1 MYAASGR
8 KTEYRRRRARRASAL
23 MVVLALLFTMALP
36 AAAATPYDKSITFT
50 DVAQGDTVKAYKL
63 VGYNADYTEYAYH
76 ADFKGF
82 IDTHIPTASSTEDK
96 LKNLSSTEMAAF
108 LAWYVNACQ
117 IPGAIGGHALPAASA
132 TATAD
137 TSNQAKLTLE
147 PGYYVVLGS
156 TTATNDRTYQLTSV
170 FVQMKNGVAKVIATD
185 GKTEI
190 TDGKVQLKHTTGP
203 AISMFVKDDSGTAAA
218 WKGAA
223 AGQVGEVL
231 DFYIHLELPDYNNEN
246 VWMTQLSLTDAMH
259 GLEYVDG
266 SAKLTTTAPYGET
279 GAVEKTTGLTSTPGA
294 YGADGNQ
301 TVTFDVDYHE
311 IKTRGASVSAYI
323 HFQAKVMP
331 VAAKTGETAT
341 ADTTL
346 AYTFSLEPNTSRTTS
361 AVGVKVHTYA
371 FSLAKTSDESD
382 GATSFKPLTNAGFTL
397 YSDAGMT
404 AANAVSMIKETV
416 GGETYYRPAT
426 AAEITAGTGIV
437 TEMAADMGTGQNTML
452 VRGLDAA
459 TYYLKET
466 KVPSGYYAPKGG
478 CAVQLTG
485 EREAVSEAL
494 NGKLAASSFTATNAI
509 DNVLLGTASVN
520 GTEMNRLDASL
531 KNSSTPVLPTTGG
544 VGTVMFTVVGLLC
557 MGAALWFFLFARR
570 RRKDEQEQG

>member
-1 MYAASGR
+1 MKQTMKKCLTLLLA
-8 KTEYRRRRARRASAL
+8 
-23 MVVLALLFTMALP
+23 LALLFTMAVP
-36 AAAATPYDKSITFT
+36 AAAAPATYNKEITFT
-50 DVAQGDTVKAYKL
+50 NVAQGDTVKAYKL

-170 FVQMKNGVAKVIATD
+170 FVQVKNGVAKVIATD

-203 AISMFVKDDSGTAAA
+203 AISMSVKDDSGTATA

-246 VWMTQLSLTDAMH
+246 VWMTKLSLADAMH
-259 GLEYVDG
+259 GLEYVNG
-266 SAKLTTTAPYGET
+266 SAKLTTTAPYGEA

-341 ADTTL
+341 ANTTL
-346 AYTFSLEPNTSRTTS
+346 TYTFSLDPNTSRTTS

-371 FSLAKTSDESD
+371 FSLAKTSDED
-382 GATSFKPLTNAGFTL
+382 IEGGTGKKPLTNAGFTL
-397 YSDAGMT
+397 YSDNTMNT
-404 AANAVSMIKETV
+404 PVSMIRVTDGAEA
-416 GGETYYRPAT
+416 YYRPAL
-426 AAEITAGTGIV
+426 TGETGETV
-437 TEMAADMGTGQNTML
+437 LLADMGADYNTLL

-478 CAVQLTG
+478 FAVQLTG
-485 EREAVSEAL
+485 DREAVGEAL
-494 NGKLAASSFTATNAI
+494 TGKLAAASSFTATNNAT
-509 DNVLLGTASVN
+509 DGVLINSSVLNTA
-520 GTEMNRLDASL
+520 EQNRLDASL

-544 VGTVMFTVVGLLC
+544 VGTVIFTVVGLLC

>member
-1 MYAASGR
+1 MKQTMKKCLTLLLA
-8 KTEYRRRRARRASAL
+8 
-23 MVVLALLFTMALP
+23 LALLFTMAVP
-36 AAAATPYDKSITFT
+36 AAAAPATYNKKITFT
-50 DVAQGDTVKAYKL
+50 DVARGDTVKAYKL
-63 VGYNADYTEYAYH
+63 VGYKAGYNAYDPHTDFEGYVKHYH
-76 ADFKGF
+76 PDDD
-82 IDTHIPTASSTEDK
+82 ISLE
-96 LKNLSSTEMAAF
+96 AF
-108 LAWYVNACQ
+108 LGRLSAQEMKALLAGYVNLCQ
-117 IPGAIGGHALPAASA
+117 IGPGGTPSHALPADPV
-132 TATAD
+132 TGTAD
-137 TSNQAKLTLE
+137 ATNQVTLTLE

-170 FVQMKNGVAKVIATD
+170 FVQVKNGEAKVIATD

-203 AISMFVKDDSGTAAA
+203 NISMSVKDDSGTAAD

-231 DFYIHLELPDYNNEN
+231 DFYIHLELPDYNNDN
-246 VWMTQLSLTDAMH
+246 VYMTKLSLADAMH

-266 SAKLTTTAPYGET
+266 SAKLTAAAPHGET
-279 GAVEKTTGLTSTPGA
+279 GAVEKTKGLTITPSA

-301 TVTFDVDYHE
+301 TVTFNVDYHE
-311 IKTRGASVSAYI
+311 FTTKGDAVSAYI

-341 ADTTL
+341 ANTTL
-346 AYTFSLEPNTSRTTS
+346 TYTFSLEPNTFRTTS

-371 FSLAKTSDESD
+371 FSLAKTSDED
-382 GATSFKPLTNAGFTL
+382 IEGGTDKKPLTNAGFTL

-416 GGETYYRPAT
+416 GGETYYRPAL
-426 AAEITAGTGIV
+426 TGETGETV
-437 TEMAADMGTGQNTML
+437 LLADMGADKNTLL

-478 CAVQLTG
+478 FAVQLTG
-485 EREAVSEAL
+485 EREAVSKTL
-494 NGKLAASSFTATNAI
+494 TGKLAAASSFTATNNAT
-509 DNVLLGTASVN
+509 DGVLINRSGMNAA
-520 GTEMNRLDASL
+520 EQNRLDASL

>member
-1 MYAASGR
+1 MKQTMKKCLTLLLA
-8 KTEYRRRRARRASAL
+8 
-23 MVVLALLFTMALP
+23 LALLFTMAVP
-36 AAAATPYDKSITFT
+36 AAAATLYDKTITFT

-117 IPGAIGGHALPAASA
+117 IPGAIGGHALPAESA

-137 TSNQAKLTLE
+137 ASNQVALTLE

-156 TTATNDRTYQLTSV
+156 TNTTNDRTYKLTSV
-170 FVQMKNGVAKVIATD
+170 FVQVKNGVAKVIATD

-203 AISMFVKDDSGTAAA
+203 NISMFVKDNSGTATP

-231 DFYIHLELPDYNNEN
+231 DFYIHLELPDYNNDN
-246 VWMTQLSLTDAMH
+246 VYMTKLSLADAMH
-259 GLEYVDG
+259 GLEYVNG
-266 SAKLTTTAPYGET
+266 SAKLTTTALDGEA

-294 YGADGNQ
+294 YDADGNQ

-341 ADTTL
+341 AETKLT
-346 AYTFSLEPNTSRTTS
+346 YTFSLEPTTSRTTS
-361 AVGVKVHTYA
+361 PVGVKVHTYA

-382 GATSFKPLTNAGFTL
+382 GATGFKPLTNAGFTL
-397 YSDAGMT
+397 YSD
-404 AANAVSMIKETV
+404 NAMNTPVSMIKETV
-416 GGETYYRPAT
+416 GAETYYRPAL
-426 AAEITAGTGIV
+426 TGETGV
-437 TEMAADMGTGQNTML
+437 TDLLADMGTDQNTLL

-478 CAVQLTG
+478 FAVQLTG
-485 EREAVSEAL
+485 ERDVNVL
-494 NGKLAASSFTATNAI
+494 NGKLAAASSFTATNPET
-509 DNVLLGTASVN
+509 DRVLINSFGLN
-520 GTEMNRLDASL
+520 GTEQNRLDASL

>member
-1 MYAASGR
+1 MKQTMKKCLTLLLA
-8 KTEYRRRRARRASAL
+8 
-23 MVVLALLFTMALP
+23 LALLFTMAVP
-36 AAAATPYDKSITFT
+36 AAAAPATYNKEITFT
-50 DVAQGDTVKAYKL
+50 NVAQGDTVKAYKL
-63 VGYNADYTEYAYH
+63 GWYEGNYNTYKFHTDFENYVRDNYH
-76 ADFKGF
+76 PGDDVTLESFLGG
-82 IDTHIPTASSTEDK
+82 
-96 LKNLSSTEMAAF
+96 LSAQEMKAL
-108 LAWYVNACQ
+108 LAGYVNLCQ
-117 IPGAIGGHALPAASA
+117 IGPGGIPSHALPADPV
-132 TATAD
+132 TGTAD
-137 TSNQAKLTLE
+137 ATNQVTLTLE

-170 FVQMKNGVAKVIATD
+170 FVQVKNGVAKVIAGD

-190 TDGKVQLKHTTGP
+190 TNGEVQLKHTTGP
-203 AISMFVKDDSGTAAA
+203 IISMSVKDDKGTAAV

-246 VWMTQLSLTDAMH
+246 VWMTQLSLADAMH
-259 GLEYVDG
+259 GLEYVNG

-279 GAVEKTTGLTSTPGA
+279 GAVEKTTGLTSTPGTYDA
-294 YGADGNQ
+294 NGNQ
-301 TVTFDVDYHE
+301 TVTFNVDYHE
-311 IKTRGASVSAYI
+311 IKTIGASVSAYI

-346 AYTFSLEPNTSRTTS
+346 TYTFSLEPNTSRTTS

-371 FSLAKTSDESD
+371 FSLAKTSDED
-382 GATSFKPLTNAGFTL
+382 IEGGTGKKPLTNAGFTL

-404 AANAVSMIKETV
+404 TAVSMIKETV
-416 GGETYYRPAT
+416 GGETYYRPAL
-426 AAEITAGTGIV
+426 AGETGV
-437 TEMAADMGTGQNTML
+437 TDLLADMGTDQNTLL

-478 CAVQLTG
+478 FAVQLTG
-485 EREAVSEAL
+485 EREAVSKTL
-494 NGKLAASSFTATNAI
+494 TGKLAAASSFTAINATDSALI
-509 DNVLLGTASVN
+509 TGTASVN

-531 KNSSTPVLPTTGG
+531 KNSSTPILPTTGG

>member
-1 MYAASGR
+1 MKQTMKKCLTLLLA
-8 KTEYRRRRARRASAL
+8 
-23 MVVLALLFTMALP
+23 LALLFTMAVP
-36 AAAATPYDKSITFT
+36 AAAAPATYNKEITFT
-50 DVAQGDTVKAYKL
+50 DVAEGDTVKAYKL

-82 IDTHIPTASSTEDK
+82 IDAHIPTASSTEDK

-147 PGYYVVLGS
+147 PGYYVVLAT

-170 FVQMKNGVAKVIATD
+170 FVQVKNDEAKVIAGD
-185 GKTEI
+185 RKTEI

-203 AISMFVKDDSGTAAA
+203 IISMSVKDDKGAPAA

-231 DFYIHLELPDYNNEN
+231 DFYIHLKLPDYNNDNVYMTKLALNNTLKGLQYVEN
-246 VWMTQLSLTDAMH
+246 SAGVYNTEDIAGETPTANAFTVDAVPA
-259 GLEYVDG
+259 YADG
-266 SAKLTTTAPYGET
+266 S
-279 GAVEKTTGLTSTPGA
+279 
-294 YGADGNQ
+294 Q
-301 TVTFDVDYHE
+301 TVTFNLKYQN
-311 IKTRGASVSAYI
+311 IKGTTGAVSAYL
-323 HFQAKVMP
+323 HFKAKVMP
-331 VAAKTGETAT
+331 EAAAAGKTAT
-341 ADTTL
+341 AETKLD
-346 AYTFSLEPNTSRTTS
+346 YTFSLESTKTKTT
-361 AVGVKVHTYA
+361 AATTATVYTYA
-371 FSLAKTSDESD
+371 FSLAKLSDEQNAA
-382 GATSFKPLTNAGFTL
+382 GANLPLTNAGFTL
-397 YSDAGMT
+397 YSDAEMT
-404 AANAVSMIKETV
+404 TANAVSMIKETV
-416 GGETYYRPAT
+416 GGETYYRPAL
-426 AAEITAGTGIV
+426 AGETDIV
-437 TEMAADMGTGQNTML
+437 TEMAADLGADQNTLL

-466 KVPSGYYAPKGG
+466 KVPAGYYAPKGG
-478 CAVQLTG
+478 FAVQLTG
-485 EREAVSEAL
+485 EREAVNETL
-494 NGKLAASSFTATNAI
+494 NGKLAAASSFTATNAT
-509 DNVLLGTASVN
+509 DNVLLNGTASVN

-544 VGTVMFTVVGLLC
+544 VGTVMFTVIGLLC

>member
-1 MYAASGR
+1 MKQTMKKCLTLLLA
-8 KTEYRRRRARRASAL
+8 
-23 MVVLALLFTMALP
+23 LALLFTMAVP
-36 AAAATPYDKSITFT
+36 AAAAAPYDKTITFT

-63 VGYNADYTEYAYH
+63 VGYKAGYNAYDPHTDFEGYVKHYH
-76 ADFKGF
+76 PDDDITLESFLGG
-82 IDTHIPTASSTEDK
+82 
-96 LKNLSSTEMAAF
+96 LSAQEMKAL
-108 LAWYVNACQ
+108 LAGYVNLCQ
-117 IPGAIGGHALPAASA
+117 IGPGGIPSHALPADPV
-132 TATAD
+132 TGTAD
-137 TSNQAKLTLE
+137 ASKQVTLTLE

-170 FVQMKNGVAKVIATD
+170 FVQMKNDEAKVIAGD

-190 TDGKVQLKHTTGP
+190 TNGKVQLKHTTGP
-203 AISMFVKDDSGTAAA
+203 IISMSVKDDNGTPAA

-231 DFYIHLELPDYNNEN
+231 DFYIHLELPNYNNDN
-246 VWMTQLSLTDAMH
+246 VYMTKLSLADAMH

-266 SAKLTTTAPYGET
+266 SAKLTTTAPYGEA

-331 VAAKTGETAT
+331 VAAKTGVTAT

-346 AYTFSLEPNTSRTTS
+346 TYTFSLDPNNSRTTS

-371 FSLAKTSDESD
+371 FSLAKTSDEAD
-382 GATSFKPLTNAGFTL
+382 GATGFKPLTNAGFTL
-397 YSDAGMT
+397 YTDAEMT
-404 AANAVSMIKETV
+404 TANAVSMIKETV
-416 GGETYYRPAT
+416 GGETYYRPAL
-426 AAEITAGTGIV
+426 AGETGETV
-437 TEMAADMGTGQNTML
+437 LSADIGADQNTLL

-478 CAVQLTG
+478 FAVQLTG
-485 EREAVSEAL
+485 ERDAHTL
-494 NGKLAASSFTATNAI
+494 NGKLDAATSKFTATNPTT
-509 DNVLLGTASVN
+509 DGVLINSSGLNAA
-520 GTEMNRLDASL
+520 EQNRLDASL

>member
-1 MYAASGR
+1 MKQTMKKCLTLLLA
-8 KTEYRRRRARRASAL
+8 
-23 MVVLALLFTMALP
+23 LALLFTMAVP
-36 AAAATPYDKSITFT
+36 AAAAPATYNKEITFT

-137 TSNQAKLTLE
+137 ASNQVALTLE

-170 FVQMKNGVAKVIATD
+170 FVQVKNGEAKVIATD

-190 TDGKVQLKHTTGP
+190 TDGMVQLKHTTGP
-203 AISMFVKDDSGTAAA
+203 NISMSVKDDSGTATA

-231 DFYIHLELPDYNNEN
+231 DFYIHLELPDYNNDN
-246 VWMTQLSLTDAMH
+246 VWMTKLSLADAMH
-259 GLEYVDG
+259 GLEYVNG
-266 SAKLTTTAPYGET
+266 SAKLTTTAPHGEA
-279 GAVEKTTGLTSTPGA
+279 GAVEKTKGLTITPSA

-346 AYTFSLEPNTSRTTS
+346 SYTFSLDPNNSRTTS

-371 FSLAKTSDESD
+371 FSLAKTSDEDIEGSA
-382 GATSFKPLTNAGFTL
+382 GKKPLTNAGFTL
-397 YSDAGMT
+397 YTDAGMAT
-404 AANAVSMIKETV
+404 ANAVSMIKETD
-416 GGETYYRPAT
+416 GGETYYRPAL
-426 AAEITAGTGIV
+426 AGETGETV
-437 TEMAADMGTGQNTML
+437 LLADMGADHNTLL

-478 CAVQLTG
+478 FAVQLTG
-485 EREAVSEAL
+485 DRDVETL
-494 NGKLAASSFTATNAI
+494 NGNLAAAPASSFTATNTI
-509 DNVLLGTASVN
+509 DNVLLNGTASVN
-520 GTEMNRLDASL
+520 GTEQNRLDASL

>member
-1 MYAASGR
+1 MKQTMKKCLTLLLA
-8 KTEYRRRRARRASAL
+8 
-23 MVVLALLFTMALP
+23 LALLFTMAVP
-36 AAAATPYDKSITFT
+36 AAAATPYDKTITFT

-82 IDTHIPTASSTEDK
+82 IDAHIPTASSTEDK

-147 PGYYVVLGS
+147 PGYYVVLAT

-170 FVQMKNGVAKVIATD
+170 FVQVKNDKAKVLAGGAD
-185 GKTEI
+185 I
-190 TDGKVQLKHTTGP
+190 TNTPTMALKHTDGP
-203 AISMFVKDDSGTAAA
+203 IISMSVKDDKGAPAA

-231 DFYIHLELPDYNNEN
+231 DFYIHLELPNYNNDN
-246 VWMTQLSLTDAMH
+246 VYMTKLELTDTMH
-259 GLEYVDG
+259 GLKYEEG
-266 SAKLTTTAPYGET
+266 SAGVYNTEEIA
-279 GAVEKTTGLTSTPGA
+279 GATHIDNAVTVDTVSA
-294 YGADGNQ
+294 YANGSQ
-301 TVTFDVDYHE
+301 TVTFNVDYHK
-311 IKTRGASVSAYI
+311 IKTIGAPVSAYI
-323 HFQAKVMP
+323 HFKAKMMP
-331 VAAKTGETAT
+331 EAAAAGKTAT
-341 ADTTL
+341 AETKLD
-346 AYTFSLEPNTSRTTS
+346 YTFSLEPTVIKTT
-361 AVGVKVHTYA
+361 AATTATVHTYA
-371 FSLAKTSDESD
+371 FSLAKTSDEAD
-382 GATSFKPLTNAGFTL
+382 GTTGFKPLTNAGFTL

-404 AANAVSMIKETV
+404 AANAVSMIRVTD
-416 GGETYYRPAT
+416 GAETYYRPAL
-426 AAEITAGTGIV
+426 AGETGV
-437 TEMAADMGTGQNTML
+437 TELSADMGTGQNTLL

-466 KVPSGYYAPKGG
+466 KVPSGYYAPKDGF
-478 CAVQLTG
+478 AVQLTG
-485 EREAVSEAL
+485 DRDGDTL
-494 NGKLAASSFTATNAI
+494 NGKLATASSFTATNPI
-509 DNVLLGTASVN
+509 DNVLLGTASAN

>member
-1 MYAASGR
+1 MKQTMKKCLTLLLA
-8 KTEYRRRRARRASAL
+8 
-23 MVVLALLFTMALP
+23 LALLFTMAVP
-36 AAAATPYDKSITFT
+36 AAAAPATYEKTITFT

-170 FVQMKNGVAKVIATD
+170 FVQVKNGEAKVIAGD

-190 TDGKVQLKHTTGP
+190 TNGKVQLKHTTGP
-203 AISMFVKDDSGTAAA
+203 IISMSVKDDNGTPAA

-231 DFYIHLELPDYNNEN
+231 DFYIHLELPNYNNDN
-246 VWMTQLSLTDAMH
+246 VYMTKLELTDTMH
-259 GLEYVDG
+259 GLKYEEG

-279 GAVEKTTGLTSTPGA
+279 GAVEKTTGLTSTPGTYDA
-294 YGADGNQ
+294 NGNQ
-301 TVTFDVDYHE
+301 TVTFNVDYHE
-311 IKTRGASVSAYI
+311 IKTIGAPVSAYI
-323 HFQAKVMP
+323 HFKAKVMP
-331 VAAKTGETAT
+331 EAAAKGETAT
-341 ADTTL
+341 AETKLT
-346 AYTFSLEPNTSRTTS
+346 YTFSLEPTTSRTTS

-371 FSLAKTSDESD
+371 FSLAKTSDEDIEGST
-382 GATSFKPLTNAGFTL
+382 GKKPLTYAGFTL
-397 YSDAGMT
+397 YSDAGM
-404 AANAVSMIKETV
+404 ANAVSMIKETV
-416 GGETYYRPAT
+416 GGETYYRPAL
-426 AAEITAGTGIV
+426 AGETGV
-437 TEMAADMGTGQNTML
+437 TDLLADMGADKNTLL

-478 CAVQLTG
+478 FAVQLTG
-485 EREAVSEAL
+485 DRDVETL
-494 NGKLAASSFTATNAI
+494 NGNLAAAPASSFTATNPET
-509 DNVLLGTASVN
+509 DRVLINSFGLN
-520 GTEMNRLDASL
+520 GTEQNRLDASL

>member
-1 MYAASGR
+1 MKQTMKKCLTLLLA
-8 KTEYRRRRARRASAL
+8 
-23 MVVLALLFTMALP
+23 LALLFTMAVP
-36 AAAATPYDKSITFT
+36 AAAAPATYNKEITFT
-50 DVAQGDTVKAYKL
+50 NVAQGDTVKAYKL

-170 FVQMKNGVAKVIATD
+170 FVQVKNDVAKVIATD

-203 AISMFVKDDSGTAAA
+203 NISMFVKDNSGTATP

-231 DFYIHLELPDYNNEN
+231 DFYIHLELPDYNNDN
-246 VWMTQLSLTDAMH
+246 VYMTKLSLADAMH
-259 GLEYVDG
+259 GLEYVNG
-266 SAKLTTTAPYGET
+266 SAKLTTTALDGEV

-294 YGADGNQ
+294 YDADGNQ

-341 ADTTL
+341 AETKLT
-346 AYTFSLEPNTSRTTS
+346 YTFSLEPTTSRTTS
-361 AVGVKVHTYA
+361 PVGVKVHTYA
-371 FSLAKTSDESD
+371 FSLAKTSDEDIEGST
-382 GATSFKPLTNAGFTL
+382 GKKPLTNAGFTL
-397 YSDAGMT
+397 YSDAGM
-404 AANAVSMIKETV
+404 ANAVSMIKETV
-416 GGETYYRPAT
+416 GGETYYRPAL
-426 AAEITAGTGIV
+426 AGETGV
-437 TEMAADMGTGQNTML
+437 TDLLADMGTDQNTLL

-478 CAVQLTG
+478 FAVQLTG
-485 EREAVSEAL
+485 EWEAVSETL
-494 NGKLAASSFTATNAI
+494 TGKLAAASSSTATNNAT
-509 DNVLLGTASVN
+509 DGVLINSSGLN
-520 GTEMNRLDASL
+520 GTEQNRLDASL

>member
-1 MYAASGR
+1 MKQTMKKCLTLLLA
-8 KTEYRRRRARRASAL
+8 
-23 MVVLALLFTMALP
+23 LALLFTMAVP
-36 AAAATPYDKSITFT
+36 AAAAPDTYNKKITFT

-63 VGYNADYTEYAYH
+63 VGYKAGYNAYDPHTDFEGYVKHYH
-76 ADFKGF
+76 LG
-82 IDTHIPTASSTEDK
+82 EDVT
-96 LKNLSSTEMAAF
+96 LEAF
-108 LAWYVNACQ
+108 LGRLSAQEMKALLAGYVNLCQ
-117 IPGAIGGHALPAASA
+117 IGPGGTPSHALPADPVTG
-132 TATAD
+132 TANA
-137 TSNQAKLTLE
+137 SNQVTLTLE

-156 TTATNDRTYQLTSV
+156 TTTTNDRTYQLTSV
-170 FVQMKNGVAKVIATD
+170 FVQVKNGVAKVIATD

-203 AISMFVKDDSGTAAA
+203 AISMFVKDNSGTAAP

-231 DFYIHLELPDYNNEN
+231 DFYIHLELPDYNNDN
-246 VWMTQLSLTDAMH
+246 VWMTKLSLTDAMH
-259 GLEYVDG
+259 GLEYVNG
-266 SAKLTTTAPYGET
+266 SAKLTAAAPYGEA

-301 TVTFDVDYHE
+301 TVTFNVDYHE
-311 IKTRGASVSAYI
+311 IKTSGAPVSAYI

-331 VAAKTGETAT
+331 VAAKAGETAT

-346 AYTFSLEPNTSRTTS
+346 TYTFSLDPNNSRMTSP
-361 AVGVKVHTYA
+361 VGVKVHTYA
-371 FSLAKTSDESD
+371 FSLAKTSDETD
-382 GATSFKPLTNAGFTL
+382 GATGFKPLANAGFTL
-397 YSDAGMT
+397 YSDNAMNT
-404 AANAVSMIKETV
+404 AVSMVKVDATATTEA
-416 GGETYYRPAT
+416 YYRPAT
-426 AAEITAGTGIV
+426 AAEIAAGTGIV
-437 TEMAADMGTGQNTML
+437 TEMDANLGTTHNTLL

-478 CAVQLTG
+478 FAVQLTG
-485 EREAVSEAL
+485 ERDVNVLTGNLA
-494 NGKLAASSFTATNAI
+494 AASSFTATNPET
-509 DNVLLGTASVN
+509 DRVLINSSGLNAA
-520 GTEMNRLDASL
+520 EQNRLDASL

-544 VGTVMFTVVGLLC
+544 VGTVIFTVVGLLC

>member
-1 MYAASGR
+1 MKQTMKKCLTLLLA
-8 KTEYRRRRARRASAL
+8 
-23 MVVLALLFTMALP
+23 LALLFTMAVP
-36 AAAATPYDKSITFT
+36 AAAATPYDKTITFT

-117 IPGAIGGHALPAASA
+117 IPSAIGGHALPAASA

-156 TTATNDRTYQLTSV
+156 TNTTNDRTYQLTSV
-170 FVQMKNGVAKVIATD
+170 FVQMKNDEAKVIAGD
-185 GKTEI
+185 RKTEI

-203 AISMFVKDDSGTAAA
+203 IISMSVKDDKGAPAA

-231 DFYIHLELPDYNNEN
+231 DFYIHLELPNYNNDNVYMTKLALNNTLKGLQYVEN
-246 VWMTQLSLTDAMH
+246 SAGVYNTEDIAGETPTANAFTVDAVPA
-259 GLEYVDG
+259 YADG
-266 SAKLTTTAPYGET
+266 S
-279 GAVEKTTGLTSTPGA
+279 
-294 YGADGNQ
+294 Q
-301 TVTFDVDYHE
+301 TVTFNLKYQN
-311 IKTRGASVSAYI
+311 IKGTTGAVSAYL
-323 HFQAKVMP
+323 HFKAKVMP
-331 VAAKTGETAT
+331 EAAAAGKTAT
-341 ADTTL
+341 AETKLD
-346 AYTFSLEPNTSRTTS
+346 YTFSLEPTKTKTT
-361 AVGVKVHTYA
+361 AATTATVYTYA
-371 FSLAKTSDESD
+371 FSLAKTSDED
-382 GATSFKPLTNAGFTL
+382 IEGGADKKPLTNAGFTL

-404 AANAVSMIKETV
+404 TAVSMIRVTD
-416 GGETYYRPAT
+416 GAETYYRPAT
-426 AAEITAGTGIV
+426 AAEITADTGIV
-437 TEMAADMGTGQNTML
+437 TELLADMGTGQNTLL

-466 KVPSGYYAPKGG
+466 KVPFGYYAPKGG
-478 CAVQLTG
+478 FKVQLTG
-485 EREAVSEAL
+485 DRDVETL
-494 NGKLAASSFTATNAI
+494 NGKLAAASSFTATNPTT
-509 DNVLLGTASVN
+509 DGVLINSSGLN
-520 GTEMNRLDASL
+520 ITEQNRLDASL

>member
-1 MYAASGR
+1 MKQTMKKCLTLLLA
-8 KTEYRRRRARRASAL
+8 
-23 MVVLALLFTMALP
+23 LALLFTMAVP
-36 AAAATPYDKSITFT
+36 AAAATPYDKTITFT

-170 FVQMKNGVAKVIATD
+170 FVQVKNGEAKVIATN

-190 TDGKVQLKHTTGP
+190 ADGKVQLKHTTGP
-203 AISMFVKDDSGTAAA
+203 IISMSVKDDSGTAAA

-231 DFYIHLELPDYNNEN
+231 DFYIHLELPNYNNDN
-246 VWMTQLSLTDAMH
+246 VYMTKLELTDTMH
-259 GLEYVDG
+259 GLKYEEG

-279 GAVEKTTGLTSTPGA
+279 GAVEKTTGLTSTPGTYDA
-294 YGADGNQ
+294 NGNQ
-301 TVTFDVDYHE
+301 TVTFNVDYHE
-311 IKTRGASVSAYI
+311 IKTIGAPVSAYI
-323 HFQAKVMP
+323 HFKAKVMP
-331 VAAKTGETAT
+331 EAAAAGKTAT
-341 ADTTL
+341 AETKLD
-346 AYTFSLEPNTSRTTS
+346 YTFSLEPNTFRTTS

-371 FSLAKTSDESD
+371 FSLAKTSDEDIEGST
-382 GATSFKPLTNAGFTL
+382 GKKPLTNAGFTL
-397 YSDAGMT
+397 YTDAEMT
-404 AANAVSMIKETV
+404 TANAVSMIKETD
-416 GGETYYRPAT
+416 GGETYYRPAL
-426 AAEITAGTGIV
+426 AGETGV
-437 TEMAADMGTGQNTML
+437 TDLLADMGADQNTLL

-478 CAVQLTG
+478 FKVQLTG
-485 EREAVSEAL
+485 DRDVETL
-494 NGKLAASSFTATNAI
+494 NGNLAAAAASSFTAINATDSALI
-509 DNVLLGTASVN
+509 TGTASVN

>member
-1 MYAASGR
+1 MKQTMKKCLTLLLA
-8 KTEYRRRRARRASAL
+8 
-23 MVVLALLFTMALP
+23 LALLFTMAVP
-36 AAAATPYDKSITFT
+36 AAAAPATYNKKITFT

-63 VGYNADYTEYAYH
+63 VGYKAGYNAYDPHTDFEGYVKHYH
-76 ADFKGF
+76 PDDD
-82 IDTHIPTASSTEDK
+82 ISLE
-96 LKNLSSTEMAAF
+96 AF
-108 LAWYVNACQ
+108 LGGHSAQEMKALLAGYVNLCQ
-117 IPGAIGGHALPAASA
+117 IGPGGIPSHALPAAPV
-132 TATAD
+132 TGTAD
-137 TSNQAKLTLE
+137 ASNQVTLTLE

-170 FVQMKNGVAKVIATD
+170 FVQVKNGVAKVIATD

-203 AISMFVKDDSGTAAA
+203 NISMFVKDNSGTATP

-231 DFYIHLELPDYNNEN
+231 DFYIHLELPDYNNDN
-246 VWMTQLSLTDAMH
+246 VYMTKLSLADAMH
-259 GLEYVDG
+259 GLEYVNG
-266 SAKLTTTAPYGET
+266 SAKLTTTALDGEV

-294 YGADGNQ
+294 YDADGNQ

-341 ADTTL
+341 AETKLT
-346 AYTFSLEPNTSRTTS
+346 YTFSLEPTTSRTTS
-361 AVGVKVHTYA
+361 PVGVKVHTYA
-371 FSLAKTSDESD
+371 FSLAKLSDEDIEGSTD
-382 GATSFKPLTNAGFTL
+382 KKPLTNAGFTL
-397 YSDAGMT
+397 YSDAGMAT
-404 AANAVSMIKETV
+404 ANAVSMIKETV
-416 GGETYYRPAT
+416 GGEIYYRPAL
-426 AAEITAGTGIV
+426 AGETGV
-437 TEMAADMGTGQNTML
+437 TELLADLGADHNTLL
-452 VRGLDAA
+452 VRGLDAN

-478 CAVQLTG
+478 FAVQLTG
-485 EREAVSEAL
+485 DREAVSKTL
-494 NGKLAASSFTATNAI
+494 NGKLAAASSFTATNNAT
-509 DNVLLGTASVN
+509 DGVLINSSVLN
-520 GTEMNRLDASL
+520 GTEQNRLDASL

>member
-1 MYAASGR
+1 MKQTMKKCLTLLLA
-8 KTEYRRRRARRASAL
+8 
-23 MVVLALLFTMALP
+23 LALLFTMAVP
-36 AAAATPYDKSITFT
+36 AAAAPATYNKEITFT

-63 VGYNADYTEYAYH
+63 VGYKAGYNAYDPHTDFEGYVKHYH
-76 ADFKGF
+76 PDDDVTLESFLGG
-82 IDTHIPTASSTEDK
+82 
-96 LKNLSSTEMAAF
+96 LSAQEMKAL
-108 LAWYVNACQ
+108 LAGYVNLCQ
-117 IPGAIGGHALPAASA
+117 IGPGGTPSHALPADPV
-132 TATAD
+132 TGTAD
-137 TSNQAKLTLE
+137 DSNQVTLTLE

-156 TTATNDRTYQLTSV
+156 TTATNDHTYQLTSV
-170 FVQMKNGVAKVIATD
+170 FVQVKNGVAKVIATD

-203 AISMFVKDDSGTAAA
+203 IISMSVKDNSGTAAA

-246 VWMTQLSLTDAMH
+246 VWMTKLELTDTMH
-259 GLEYVDG
+259 GLKYEEG
-266 SAKLTTTAPYGET
+266 SAKLTTTAPYGEA

-294 YGADGNQ
+294 YDADGNQ

-346 AYTFSLEPNTSRTTS
+346 TYTFSLDPNNSRTTS

-382 GATSFKPLTNAGFTL
+382 GATGFKPLTNAGFTL
-397 YSDAGMT
+397 YTDAEMT
-404 AANAVSMIKETV
+404 AANAVSMIRVTD
-416 GGETYYRPAT
+416 GAETYYRPAL
-426 AAEITAGTGIV
+426 AGETGV
-437 TEMAADMGTGQNTML
+437 TELLADLGADHNTLL

-478 CAVQLTG
+478 FAVQLTG
-485 EREAVSEAL
+485 EAVGDTL
-494 NGKLAASSFTATNAI
+494 NGKLAAASSFTATNPTT
-509 DNVLLGTASVN
+509 DGVLINGTASVN
-520 GTEMNRLDASL
+520 GTEQNRLDASF

>member
-1 MYAASGR
+1 MKQTMKKCLTLLLA
-8 KTEYRRRRARRASAL
+8 
-23 MVVLALLFTMALP
+23 LALLFTMAVP
-36 AAAATPYDKSITFT
+36 AAAAPATTYNKEITFT

-170 FVQMKNGVAKVIATD
+170 FVQVKNGEAKVIAGD

-190 TDGKVQLKHTTGP
+190 TNGKVQLKHTTGP
-203 AISMFVKDDSGTAAA
+203 IISMSVKDDNGTPAA

-231 DFYIHLELPDYNNEN
+231 DFYIHLELPNYNNDN
-246 VWMTQLSLTDAMH
+246 VYMTKLELTDTMH
-259 GLEYVDG
+259 GLKYEEG

-279 GAVEKTTGLTSTPGA
+279 GAVEKTTGLTSTPGT
-294 YGADGNQ
+294 YDADGNQ

-346 AYTFSLEPNTSRTTS
+346 TYTFSLEPNTSRTTS

-382 GATSFKPLTNAGFTL
+382 GATGFKPLTNAGFTL
-397 YSDAGMT
+397 YSDAGM
-404 AANAVSMIKETV
+404 ANAVSMIKETV
-416 GGETYYRPAT
+416 GGETYYRPAL
-426 AAEITAGTGIV
+426 ADETGETV
-437 TEMAADMGTGQNTML
+437 LLADMGADHNTLL

-466 KVPSGYYAPKGG
+466 KIPSGYYAPKGG
-478 CAVQLTG
+478 FAVQLTG
-485 EREAVSEAL
+485 DREAVSETL
-494 NGKLAASSFTATNAI
+494 TGKLAAASSFTAINATDSALI
-509 DNVLLGTASVN
+509 TGTASVN